1 MKKTKVIIPALG
13 LLVLSTAASIS
24 GTVAWF
30 SLNTKVSMS
39 GMSVTTKVSSNLMIA
54 ASTAGTTSAGEAAF
68 SSSAT
73 QAVSGILEPVSTIN
87 GVNFF
92 YTTNGK
98 ADGDAAAEVY
108 TAYDPDDAGNPTAFA
123 SAYGV
128 NGAVAYVDYV
138 FELKAINTDTSNAKY
153 IDLTKVD
160 LVYTGT
166 AVDIQKAFRAAIFVQ
181 EGTYG
186 GIGALTGYNALAATA
201 NTIMDVTGAANQTA
215 DTAVS
220 STSALS
226 AIGIM
231 ATTSTNSIQVAANS
245 TKYFKVTQRFYIEG
259 EDTTCTNATFL
270 ELTDAWKINVN
281 YTLGGNS
288 AASITEISKFAAKSV
303 TIGGASPATEALYY
317 DGTNLFRVSDME
329 QLNTGSTLPSALLNS
344 DQLSALNTAFGSSF
358 TLAA

>member
-98 ADGDAAAEVY
+98 ANGDAAADVY
-108 TAYDPDDAGNPTAFA
+108 TAYDPANPTTFA

-128 NGAVAYVDYV
+128 NGAVGYVDYV

-166 AVDIQKAFRAAIFVQ
+166 AVDIQKAFPAAIFVQ
-181 EGTYG
+181 EGTYDD
-186 GIGALTGYNALAATA
+186 GALTGYNALAATA

-226 AIGIM
+226 AISIM
-231 ATTSTNSIQVAANS
+231 ATASTNSIQVAANS

-303 TIGGASPATEALYY
+303 TIGGATPAAEALYY
-317 DGTNLFRVSDME
+317 DGTNLFRVSNME

-344 DQLSALNTAFGSSF
+344 DQLTALNTAFGSSF